1 MERKDDE
8 EEGKEKKGE
17 VKEEEEEVV
26 EEEEGRRAAAEREKQ
41 ESECAL
47 GWDGAPP
54 RSKQLYLIMHNPVRF
69 QNKIQFPGIPLV
81 RFTETRL
88 SAICKRL

>member
-17 VKEEEEEVV
+17 VKEEEEEV
-26 EEEEGRRAAAEREKQ
+26 EEEEGRCAAAERGEQ

-47 GWDGAPP
+47 GWDGALP
-54 RSKQLYLIMHNPVRF
+54 RSKQLYLIIHNPVAF
-69 QNKIQFPGIPLV
+69 QNKIHFASHHSG
-81 RFTETRL
+81 E
-88 SAICKRL
+88 AH